1 MGKCCSIDGCEK
13 EHRAKGF
20 CAAHYMRF
28 KKHGDPKKVTR
39 RLRNT
44 ATEES
49 RRVSKAAS
57 YRKHKEAYREFRR
70 EQDRRLYAKKREE
83 ILEKK
88 KIWRKSNRHLIQA
101 QTAKRRSSK
110 INATPSWLTDKQHL
124 EIKRFYLDA
133 TVATK
138 TTGIKHHVD
147 HVIPLRG
154 RLVCGLHVPWN
165 LMVVTATKNL
175 SKGNR
180 C

>member
-1 MGKCCSIDGCEK
+1 MGKCCSVDGCKK

-20 CAAHYMRF
+20 CVSHYMRLR
-28 KKHGDPKKVTR
+28 KHGDPKKVTR
-39 RLRNT
+39 KLRNT
-44 ATEES
+44 ATEEDRKS
-49 RRVSKAAS
+49 SKAAS
-57 YRKHKEAYREFRR
+57 YQKHKEAYKERR
-70 EQDRRLYAKKREE
+70 KEQGRRLYAKKREE

-88 KIWRKSNRHLIQA
+88 RIWRGSNRHAVQA

-110 INATPSWLTDKQHL
+110 INATPSWLTDRQYL
-124 EIKRFYLDA
+124 EIKSFYLTA

-154 RLVCGLHVPWN
+154 KLVCGLHVPWN
-165 LMVVTATKNL
+165 LMVVTAKENL